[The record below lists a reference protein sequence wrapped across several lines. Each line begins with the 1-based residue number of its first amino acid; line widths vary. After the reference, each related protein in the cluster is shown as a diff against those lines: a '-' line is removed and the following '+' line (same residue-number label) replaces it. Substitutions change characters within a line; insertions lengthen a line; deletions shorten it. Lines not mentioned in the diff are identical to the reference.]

1 MIINKMCPGLII
13 QITVKGSFLNLA
25 LIEEAFT
32 LAKCFSE
39 TVGKRNMEKSAL
51 YFTWLSWAI

>member
-1 MIINKMCPGLII
+1 MIINKTYPGLII
-13 QITVKGSFLNLA
+13 QTTVKGSFLNPA

-39 TVGKRNMEKSAL
+39 TVGKRKMEKSAL
-51 YFTWLSWAI
+51 YLTWLPRAI